1 MLTYNLPSHLG
12 LSKEEILQ
20 QFQGGRDVTPEV
32 LADII
37 EQNNQKLF
45 HQLSLT
51 ISQINDNLRQLD
63 SQK

>member
-12 LSKEEILQ
+12 LSKEEILH
-20 QFQGGRDVTPEV
+20 QFQDIGDVTPEA